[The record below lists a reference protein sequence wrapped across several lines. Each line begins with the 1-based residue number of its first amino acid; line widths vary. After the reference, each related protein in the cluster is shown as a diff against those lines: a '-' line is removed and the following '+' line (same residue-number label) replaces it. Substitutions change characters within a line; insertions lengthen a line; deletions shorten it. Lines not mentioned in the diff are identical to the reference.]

1 MLEAAESCITLSS
14 SYIAN
19 STI

>member
-19 STI
+19 SPT